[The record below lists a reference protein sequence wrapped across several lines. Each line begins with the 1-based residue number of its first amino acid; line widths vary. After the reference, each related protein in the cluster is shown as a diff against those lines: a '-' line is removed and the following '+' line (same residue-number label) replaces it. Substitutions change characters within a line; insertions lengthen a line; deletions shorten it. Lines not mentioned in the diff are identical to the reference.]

1 VNKGI
6 WQKEERMSEGN
17 RIVVIGGGV
26 AGMTAAIC
34 AARRGA
40 TVHIIEREE
49 RLGRKI
55 LLTGNGKCNLG
66 NISKITDQY
75 NTDFV
80 KKIFSKYG
88 MDVILTFL
96 KEIGIVTRI
105 TEGRIYPYS
114 NEASTVQ
121 NALREEIVKSGVKVI
136 LDKEVTSITERFLIN
151 NKYICDKIVLASGSP
166 ATIGQDSTILFERFG
181 HKKRPMKPALVPLI
195 SDRYNLKGLKGVR
208 VIALAKLF
216 SGEHKIAEC
225 LDEVMFKDYGISGT
239 AIFNLSVILARRQ
252 SMEDSYVE
260 LDLMPEYSLESV
272 AEMVSS
278 LNGINGLFHK
288 ELCNNIYRNAV
299 FKDPIAIA
307 KEIKQ
312 YRVND
317 VRLGPFNLAQIASGG
332 LDTDSFDPIT
342 LESKLCKGIFAAG
355 EVLDVDG
362 ECGGYNLM
370 WAFASGLAVG
380 NAL

>member
-1 VNKGI
+1 
-6 WQKEERMSEGN
+6 MSEGN
-17 RIVVIGGGV
+17 RIIVIGGGV

-40 TVHIIEREE
+40 RVHIIEREE

-66 NISKITDQY
+66 NVSTIVNQY

-88 MDVILTFL
+88 LEQILTFL
-96 KEIGIVTRI
+96 KGIGIITRVTD
-105 TEGRIYPYS
+105 GRIYPYS

-121 NALREEIVKSGVKVI
+121 NALREEIAKCGVKII
-136 LDKEVTSITERFLIN
+136 LDKEVTSITEKFLIN
-151 NKYICDKIVLASGSP
+151 NKFICDKIVLASGSP
-166 ATIGQDSTILFERFG
+166 ATIGQDSTLLLERLG
-181 HKKRPMKPALVPLI
+181 HKKRPMRPALVPFI

-208 VIALAKLF
+208 IIALAKLF
-216 SGEHKIAEC
+216 SEGHKIAEC
-225 LDEVMFKDYGISGT
+225 LDEVLFKDNGVSGT
-239 AIFNLSVILARRQ
+239 AIFNLSVVLARRQ
-252 SMEDSYVE
+252 SAENYYVE

-272 AEMVSS
+272 AEMVNT
-278 LNGINGLFHK
+278 LGGINGLFHK
-288 ELCNNIYRNAV
+288 ELCQNIYRNAV

-307 KEIKQ
+307 KEIKE
-312 YRVND
+312 YKIND
-317 VRLGPFNLAQIASGG
+317 IRLGPFNLAQIASGG
-332 LDTDSFDPIT
+332 LDTDSFDSLT
-342 LESKLCKGIFAAG
+342 LESKICKGIFAAG